1 LCNSKQISGKTRR
14 GAVSSMWIHGWPVP
28 LNPTTVHWPQ
38 HNLHTHPFNGPL
50 SGTTQVSQYQ
60 EGKTNL
66 DFTEARDSEWQWN
79 PLGLVQACTS
89 LQTDNH
95 ASTPLLSF
103 FTGRMPFLPPNQ
115 QRQSTDRNL
124 QLSYFYRSLQWLLHC
139 ITSFHWNQTFI
150 HSQWI
155 AYWTSE
161 IYTLLYSLLSV
172 GWDKLPICCRS
183 PFRT

>member
-1 LCNSKQISGKTRR
+1 MCNSKQISGKTRR
-14 GAVSSMWIHGWPVP
+14 GAVSLMWIHGWPVP

-60 EGKTNL
+60 EGKSNL
-66 DFTEARDSEWQWN
+66 DFTEARDSGIRWALCKPAPRSRQITM
-79 PLGLVQACTS
+79 PAPHCSV
-89 LQTDNH
+89 
-95 ASTPLLSF
+95 

-139 ITSFHWNQTFI
+139 ITSFHWNQAFI

-161 IYTLLYSLLSV
+161 IYTLLYSLLSA